1 VNQVFEPLNL
11 IERRLAEAVADPS
24 RRVAFGQRLLTEKL
38 YVSPLGPPD
47 AQGHMPGLRAAP
59 QPDGSVAVAF
69 FTAPERV
76 VEAYGPTALILVKD
90 GRTLFDWL
98 APGPFQINPG
108 SDYTVVLSPADVTAL
123 LAGGQPEIAPR
134 PSRLDLGLPFNK
146 PAALIERLRGALEP
160 LSETTAAHLLLAQ
173 REGRSAPSWLLG
185 VESQGP
191 WRDVQAAIAAAIQDY
206 DFSGQSLDVMPI
218 EAADSP
224 LRAGLSI
231 LAERAPRAALH

>member
-1 VNQVFEPLNL
+1 MFEPLNL
-11 IERRLAEAVADPS
+11 IERRLAEAVTDPS

-47 AQGHMPGLRAAP
+47 AQGQMPGLRAAP
-59 QPDGSVAVAF
+59 QDGGFAAVSF

-76 VEAYGPTALILVKD
+76 VEAYGRGALILVKD

-108 SDYTVVLSPADVTAL
+108 AEYTVTLSQEEVIAL
-123 LAGGQPEIAPR
+123 LAGERPEITPR
-134 PSRLDLGLPFNK
+134 LGRLELGLPFEK
-146 PAALIERLRGALEP
+146 PLALIERLRKGLELLP
-160 LSETTAAHLLLAQ
+160 QVTAAHLMLAQ
-173 REGRSAPSWLLG
+173 REGRSLSTWLLG
-185 VESQGP
+185 VESHGP

-206 DFSGQSLDVMPI
+206 SFSDQSLDVMPI
-218 EAADSP
+218 ETADSP

-231 LAERAPRAALH
+231 LAERAPRAALN